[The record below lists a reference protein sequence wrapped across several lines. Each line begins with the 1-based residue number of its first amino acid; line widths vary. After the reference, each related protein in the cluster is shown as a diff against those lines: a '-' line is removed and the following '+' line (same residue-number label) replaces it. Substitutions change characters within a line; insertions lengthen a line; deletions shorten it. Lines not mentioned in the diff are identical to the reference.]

1 MRVLWI
7 SDRQY
12 IKRSRIHLK
21 ALKNGGMSLAA
32 KLITKLQ
39 SLRDRSAARAIGAPN
54 VLPLTVVTRTA
65 SGETSLEILPH
76 PTILR
81 VNPRTVALFEST
93 NIKVGVDDF
102 QVSGISAAYTEEQLT
117 GKGKYYIIDNSIKC
131 NEVMGTI
138 DNKSFSWSMILT
150 RMPNR

>member
-1 MRVLWI
+1 
-7 SDRQY
+7 
-12 IKRSRIHLK
+12 
-21 ALKNGGMSLAA
+21 MSLAS

-39 SLRDRSAARAIGAPN
+39 PLRDRLAGDAIGAPN

-81 VNPRTVALFEST
+81 VSPRTVALFEST
-93 NIKVGVDDF
+93 NIKVGIDDY
-102 QVSGISAAYTEEQLT
+102 QVSGISAAYTEAQLT
-117 GKGKYYIIDNSIKC
+117 GKGKYYIVDGTIKC

-138 DNKSFSWSMILT
+138 ENKSFSWEIILT

>member
-1 MRVLWI
+1 
-7 SDRQY
+7 
-12 IKRSRIHLK
+12 
-21 ALKNGGMSLAA
+21 MSLAS

-39 SLRDRSAARAIGAPN
+39 PLRDRLAGDAIGAPN

-81 VNPRTVALFEST
+81 VSPRTVALFEST
-93 NIKVGVDDF
+93 NIKVGIDDY
-102 QVSGISAAYTEEQLT
+102 QVSGISAAYTEAQLT
-117 GKGKYYIIDNSIKC
+117 GKGKYYIVDGSIKC

-138 DNKSFSWSMILT
+138 ENKSFSWEIILT

>member
-1 MRVLWI
+1 
-7 SDRQY
+7 
-12 IKRSRIHLK
+12 
-21 ALKNGGMSLAA
+21 MSLAS
-32 KLITKLQ
+32 KLINKLQ
-39 SLRDRSAARAIGAPN
+39 GLRDRLAGDAIGAPN

-81 VNPRTVALFEST
+81 VNPRTVALFENT
-93 NIKVGVDDF
+93 NIKVGVDDY

-117 GKGKYYIIDNSIKC
+117 GKGKYYIVDGSIRC

-138 DNKSFSWSMILT
+138 ENKSFSWEIILT
-150 RMPNR
+150 RMQNR

>member
-1 MRVLWI
+1 
-7 SDRQY
+7 
-12 IKRSRIHLK
+12 
-21 ALKNGGMSLAA
+21 MSLAN

-39 SLRDRSAARAIGAPN
+39 PLRDRLAGDAIGAPN

-81 VNPRTVALFEST
+81 VSPRTVALFEST
-93 NIKVGVDDF
+93 NIKVGIDDY
-102 QVSGISAAYTEEQLT
+102 QVSGISAAYTEAQLT
-117 GKGKYYIIDNSIKC
+117 GKGKYYIVDGSIKC

-138 DNKSFSWSMILT
+138 ENKSFSWEIILT

>member
-1 MRVLWI
+1 
-7 SDRQY
+7 
-12 IKRSRIHLK
+12 
-21 ALKNGGMSLAA
+21 MSLAN

-39 SLRDRSAARAIGAPN
+39 GLRDRRAGDAIGAPN

-65 SGETSLEILPH
+65 SGETRLEILPH

-93 NIKVGVDDF
+93 NIKVGIDDY
-102 QVSGISAAYTEEQLT
+102 QVSGISAAYTEAQLT
-117 GKGKYYIIDNSIKC
+117 GKGKYYIVDNSIKC

-138 DNKSFSWSMILT
+138 ENKSFSWEIILT
-150 RMPNR
+150 RIPNR

>member
-1 MRVLWI
+1 M
-7 SDRQY
+7 
-12 IKRSRIHLK
+12 
-21 ALKNGGMSLAA
+21 
-32 KLITKLQ
+32 
-39 SLRDRSAARAIGAPN
+39 RDRLAGDAIGAPN

-81 VNPRTVALFEST
+81 VSPRTVALFEST
-93 NIKVGVDDF
+93 NIKVGIDDY
-102 QVSGISAAYTEEQLT
+102 QVSGISAAYTEAQLT
-117 GKGKYYIIDNSIKC
+117 GKGKYYIVDGSIKC

-138 DNKSFSWSMILT
+138 ENKSFSWEIILT

>member
-1 MRVLWI
+1 
-7 SDRQY
+7 
-12 IKRSRIHLK
+12 
-21 ALKNGGMSLAA
+21 MSLKYLRAA
-32 KLITKLQ
+32 GLLPITSLICSPGLRNVFT
-39 SLRDRSAARAIGAPN
+39 SLFAESNPSN

-81 VNPRTVALFEST
+81 VSPRTVALFEST
-93 NIKVGVDDF
+93 NIKVGIDDY
-102 QVSGISAAYTEEQLT
+102 QVSGISAAYTEAQLT
-117 GKGKYYIIDNSIKC
+117 GKGKYYIVDGSIKC

-138 DNKSFSWSMILT
+138 ENKSFSWEIILT

>member
-1 MRVLWI
+1 
-7 SDRQY
+7 
-12 IKRSRIHLK
+12 
-21 ALKNGGMSLAA
+21 MSLAA
-32 KLITKLQ
+32 KIITKLQ
-39 SLRDRSAARAIGAPN
+39 RLRDRSATRAIGAPD

-65 SGETSLEILPH
+65 SGETQLVISPH
-76 PTILR
+76 PTIQM

-93 NIKVGVDDF
+93 NIKIGIDDY
-102 QVSGISAAYTEEQLT
+102 QVSGISAAYTEAQLT
-117 GKGKYYIIDNSIKC
+117 GKGKYYIVNGSIRC

>member
-1 MRVLWI
+1 
-7 SDRQY
+7 
-12 IKRSRIHLK
+12 
-21 ALKNGGMSLAA
+21 MSLAS
-32 KLITKLQ
+32 KIITKLQ
-39 SLRDRSAARAIGAPN
+39 GLRDRQAGKAIGAPN

-65 SGETSLEILPH
+65 EGETRLEILPP

-102 QVSGISAAYTEEQLT
+102 QVSGISAAYTEAQLT
-117 GKGKYYIIDNSIKC
+117 GKGKYYIVDNSIKC

-138 DNKSFSWSMILT
+138 DNKSFSWELILT

>member
-1 MRVLWI
+1 
-7 SDRQY
+7 
-12 IKRSRIHLK
+12 
-21 ALKNGGMSLAA
+21 MSLAV
-32 KLITKLQ
+32 KIITKLQ
-39 SLRDRSAARAIGAPN
+39 SLRDRLAGDAIGAPN
-54 VLPLTVVTRTA
+54 VLPLRVVTRTA

-81 VNPRTVALFEST
+81 VNPRTVALFENT
-93 NIKVGVDDF
+93 NIKVGIDDY

-117 GKGKYYIIDNSIKC
+117 GKGKYYIVDGSIKC

-138 DNKSFSWSMILT
+138 ENKSFSWEIILT

>member
-1 MRVLWI
+1 
-7 SDRQY
+7 
-12 IKRSRIHLK
+12 
-21 ALKNGGMSLAA
+21 MSLAS

-39 SLRDRSAARAIGAPN
+39 PLRDRLAGDAIGAPN

-65 SGETSLEILPH
+65 SGETLLEILPH

-81 VNPRTVALFEST
+81 VSPRTVALFENT
-93 NIKVGVDDF
+93 NIKVGIDDY
-102 QVSGISAAYTEEQLT
+102 QVSGISAAYTEAQLT
-117 GKGKYYIIDNSIKC
+117 GKGKYYIVDGTIKC

-138 DNKSFSWSMILT
+138 ENKSFSWEIILT

>member
-1 MRVLWI
+1 
-7 SDRQY
+7 
-12 IKRSRIHLK
+12 
-21 ALKNGGMSLAA
+21 MSLAT
-32 KLITKLQ
+32 KIISKLQ
-39 SLRDRSAARAIGAPN
+39 GLRDRQAGKAIGAPN

-65 SGETSLEILPH
+65 EGETRLEILPP

-117 GKGKYYIIDNSIKC
+117 GKGKYYIVDGSIRC

-138 DNKSFSWSMILT
+138 ENKSFSWEIILT

>member
-1 MRVLWI
+1 
-7 SDRQY
+7 
-12 IKRSRIHLK
+12 
-21 ALKNGGMSLAA
+21 MSLAN
-32 KLITKLQ
+32 KITTKLQ
-39 SLRDRSAARAIGAPN
+39 GLRDRLAGGAIGAPN

-81 VNPRTVALFEST
+81 VNPKTVALFEST

-102 QVSGISAAYTEEQLT
+102 QISGISAAYTEAQLT
-117 GKGKYYIIDNSIKC
+117 GKGKYYIVDGRIKC

-138 DNKSFSWSMILT
+138 ENKSFSWEIILT

>member
-1 MRVLWI
+1 
-7 SDRQY
+7 
-12 IKRSRIHLK
+12 
-21 ALKNGGMSLAA
+21 MSLASKIIA
-32 KLITKLQ
+32 KLQ
-39 SLRDRSAARAIGAPN
+39 GLRDRQAGKAIGAPN

-65 SGETSLEILPH
+65 EGETRLEILPP

-102 QVSGISAAYTEEQLT
+102 QVSGISAAYTEAQLT
-117 GKGKYYIIDNSIKC
+117 GKGKYYIVDNSIKC

-138 DNKSFSWSMILT
+138 ENKSFSWEIILT
-150 RMPNR
+150 RMANR

>member
-1 MRVLWI
+1 
-7 SDRQY
+7 
-12 IKRSRIHLK
+12 
-21 ALKNGGMSLAA
+21 MSLAS

-39 SLRDRSAARAIGAPN
+39 PLRDRLAGDAIGAPN

-81 VNPRTVALFEST
+81 VSPRTVALFEST
-93 NIKVGVDDF
+93 NIKVGIDDY
-102 QVSGISAAYTEEQLT
+102 QVSGISAAYTEAQLT
-117 GKGKYYIIDNSIKC
+117 GKGKYYIVDGTIKC

-138 DNKSFSWSMILT
+138 ENKSFSWEIILT
-150 RMPNR
+150 RMPSR

>member
-1 MRVLWI
+1 
-7 SDRQY
+7 
-12 IKRSRIHLK
+12 
-21 ALKNGGMSLAA
+21 MSLASRI
-32 KLITKLQ
+32 ITKLQ
-39 SLRDRSAARAIGAPN
+39 GLRDRQAGKAIGAPN

-65 SGETSLEILPH
+65 EGETRLEILPP

-102 QVSGISAAYTEEQLT
+102 QVSGISAAYTEAQLT
-117 GKGKYYIIDNSIKC
+117 GKGKYYIVDNSIKC

-138 DNKSFSWSMILT
+138 ENKSFSWEIILT